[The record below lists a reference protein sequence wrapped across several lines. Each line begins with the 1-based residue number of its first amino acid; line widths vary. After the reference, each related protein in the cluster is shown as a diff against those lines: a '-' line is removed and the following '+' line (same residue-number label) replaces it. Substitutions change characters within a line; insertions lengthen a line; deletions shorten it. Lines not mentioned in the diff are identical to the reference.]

1 MTPDEADETID
12 IFDLLAEEREAW
24 KSKATELREVIDL
37 LRQIANA
44 PGESE
49 GSDAIAKMNTIRRIL
64 G

>member
-1 MTPDEADETID
+1 MITDIETHD
-12 IFDLLAEEREAW
+12 MLAEEREAW
-24 KSKATELREVIDL
+24 KRKATELREVIDL

-49 GSDAIAKMNTIRRIL
+49 GSDAIAKMNTIRRLL